1 MSSDQLIPT
10 RMELMKIK
18 DRKKLA
24 ERGHKLLKQKRD
36 ALIIEFFKIYN
47 RASDMRERLN
57 GELYKAYMQ
66 MATVE
71 IRHGPLMLNAA
82 AEGMPEPYVIEVR
95 ERNVM
100 GVRIPEVKKEKKE
113 TGYAYSVMTT
123 DYSMDET
130 VAAFQKVLTMILEL
144 AETENALK
152 RIIKD
157 IEKTKRRV
165 NALEYILIP
174 RLEGQGKLITLR
186 LEEIERESFF
196 VLKQLKRKA
205 NANG

>member
-1 MSSDQLIPT
+1 MSSSQLIPT

-36 ALIIEFFKIYN
+36 ALIMEFFKIYN
-47 RASDMRERLN
+47 RASDLRDKLN
-57 GELYKAYMQ
+57 EELYSAYMK

-71 IRHGPLMLNAA
+71 IRHGPVMLNAV
-82 AEGMPEPYVIEVR
+82 AEGMPEPYVIEVK

-100 GVRIPEVKKEKKE
+100 GVRIPEVHKEKKD
-113 TGYAYSVMTT
+113 TGYAYSVMAT
-123 DYSMDET
+123 DYSIDET
-130 VAAFQKVLTMILEL
+130 VIAFQKVLSMILEL
-144 AETENALK
+144 AETENSLK

-174 RLEGQGKLITLR
+174 RLEDQAKQITLR
-186 LEEIERESFF
+186 LEEMERESFF
-196 VLKQLKRKA
+196 VLKQLKAKH
-205 NANG
+205 

>member
-1 MSSDQLIPT
+1 MAVDQLIPT

-36 ALIIEFFKIYN
+36 ALIMEFFKIYS
-47 RASDMRERLN
+47 RASNMREQLN
-57 GELYKAYMQ
+57 DELYNAYMQ
-66 MATVE
+66 MVTVE
-71 IRHGPLMLNAA
+71 IRNGPLALNVA
-82 AEGMPEPYVIEVR
+82 AEGMPEPYVLEVT

-100 GVRIPEVKKEKKE
+100 GVRIPEVKKEGKDN
-113 TGYAYSVMTT
+113 GYKYSVMTT
-123 DYSMDET
+123 DYGMDET
-130 VAAFQKVLTMILEL
+130 IASFQKVLAMILEL

-174 RLEGQGKLITLR
+174 RLEEQAKQITLR
-186 LEEIERESFF
+186 LEEMERESFF
-196 VLKQLKRKA
+196 VLKQLKSKH
-205 NANG
+205 